1 MGLYVIGNFEAL
13 RQSGTLLESVVTRA
27 SEEGILGD
35 ALPLCCQ
42 NHPREAG
49 IMADTAKNFKKVC
62 VGGGGGEIGERGAG
76 GKEGAG
82 VGGGRFVCEI
92 EHTLRLW

>member
-27 SEEGILGD
+27 SAEGILGD

-49 IMADTAKNFKKVC
+49 IMAAMAKDFKKVC
-62 VGGGGGEIGERGAG
+62 VWGGGGGRWGRGGQAEKRG
-76 GKEGAG
+76 GSFY
-82 VGGGRFVCEI
+82 V
-92 EHTLRLW
+92 